1 MGTRL
6 IWRSNWWKVFIHLLL
21 VAILVKE
28 LHWRE
33 YNSFFLAQN
42 AAASEEFVKEC
53 PVCQK
58 NKSENVPYPGLL
70 QPLPILEMAWSHIS
84 MDFIEGLPRS
94 GGKNCILVVVDK
106 FSKFSHFI
114 PLSHPF
120 TAAVIAKTFMQHV
133 YRLHGLPQS
142 IVSDRDKVFTS
153 QFWQELFKLAK
164 VQLRMSSA

>member
-1 MGTRL
+1 VLHALHGSALGGHSGIPVTFR
-6 IWRSNWWKVFIHLLL
+6 R
-21 VAILVKE
+21 VKQ
-28 LHWRE
+28 LFAWPGLKTSVHD
-33 YNSFFLAQN
+33 
-42 AAASEEFVKEC
+42 FVST
-53 PVCQK
+53 CQICQQAK
-58 NKSENVPYPGLL
+58 PERVKYPGLL
-70 QPLPILEMAWSHIS
+70 EPLPVPSSAWQMVS